1 MFIDLFKLIEHRSSA
16 VWDVLRI
23 CQRIPD
29 HISIPEGK
37 KHARTA
43 LFCTLIG

>member
-1 MFIDLFKLIEHRSSA
+1 MFINLFKLIEHRYSA

-29 HISIPEGK
+29 HIPIAEGK

-43 LFCTLIG
+43 LFCILTG